1 MVLCTKGNEV
11 MMARG
16 FKPVGWVAAVAG
28 AALCCYMLSLNVAA
42 ERAEL
47 ARIEHQIVVAKQDIR
62 TLQTELGTRGRMA
75 QLEQWNAEVLA
86 LSAPK
91 AAQFLES
98 EIVLARFETRQ
109 PSFEE
114 RSRVRMAA
122 AELPKAVPAPVL
134 APADYVAAAAVAA
147 REPKPL
153 VHRAAFVAPL
163 PQPELRKAAAT
174 IKAEI
179 KPLLPLGFEP
189 KRPAVRPAPIKAPE
203 VMAAAPVRSE
213 KPTQLAEARK
223 PALVNKPAARNATP
237 RSSVDMLED
246 SLVKELS
253 EVSRSEKSED
263 VSATR

>member
-1 MVLCTKGNEV
+1 

-47 ARIEHQIVVAKQDIR
+47 ARIERQIVVAKQDIR

-114 RSRVRMAA
+114 RSQVRMAA
-122 AELPKAVPAPVL
+122 AELPKPVPAPVL
-134 APADYVAAAAVAA
+134 APADYAAAAAVAA
-147 REPKPL
+147 REPKPM

-163 PQPELRKAAAT
+163 AQPALQKAAAT

-179 KPLLPLGFEP
+179 KPQLRLGFEP
-189 KRPAVRPAPIKAPE
+189 KRPAVKAAE
-203 VMAAAPVRSE
+203 VKAAEVKVAAPVRKND
-213 KPTQLAEARK
+213 KPAELAQARK
-223 PALVNKPAARNATP
+223 PAAVGKPAVRRAP
-237 RSSVDMLED
+237 PKSSVGILED
-246 SLVKELS
+246 SLVQELS
-253 EVSRSEKSED
+253 EVSRSEKTED

>member
-1 MVLCTKGNEV
+1 

-47 ARIEHQIVVAKQDIR
+47 ARIERQIVVAKQDIR

-109 PSFEE
+109 PTFEE
-114 RSRVRMAA
+114 RSKVRMAA
-122 AELPKAVPAPVL
+122 ADLPTPVPAPVL
-134 APADYVAAAAVAA
+134 APADYVAAAAVAE

-163 PQPELRKAAAT
+163 AQPALQRAAVAL
-174 IKAEI
+174 KAEI
-179 KPLLPLGFEP
+179 KPQLPPAFEA
-189 KRPAVRPAPIKAPE
+189 KRPAVRPAQIKAAQ
-203 VMAAAPVRSE
+203 VTASGVKAAAPARKSE

-223 PALVNKPAARNATP
+223 PALVGKPAVRKATP
-237 RSSVDMLED
+237 KSSVDMLED
-246 SLVKELS
+246 SLMKELS
-253 EVSRSEKSED
+253 EVSRSEKKED

>member
-1 MVLCTKGNEV
+1 

-47 ARIEHQIVVAKQDIR
+47 ARIERQIVVAKQDIR

-122 AELPKAVPAPVL
+122 AELPKPVPAPAL

-147 REPKPL
+147 SEPKPL

-163 PQPELRKAAAT
+163 APPALQKAATT

-179 KPLLPLGFEP
+179 KPQLPREFEP
-189 KRPAVRPAPIKAPE
+189 KRSAVKAAE
-203 VMAAAPVRSE
+203 VKVAAPARKE

-223 PALVNKPAARNATP
+223 PAMISKPAARRTP
-237 RSSVDMLED
+237 PESSVGMLDD
-246 SLVKELS
+246 SLMKELS
-253 EVSRSEKSED
+253 EVSRSEKTED